1 MAIFPSRQKCF
12 LTAVQ
17 VVLNMKIKRL
27 ISKHK
32 EGNMLDEALR
42 KIEYELI
49 LRVPV
54 NSGEEMRSD

>member
-1 MAIFPSRQKCF
+1 M
-12 LTAVQ
+12 LNVLQ
-17 VVLNMKIKRL
+17 VVL
-27 ISKHK
+27 KHEIERITSMRK
-32 EGNMLDEALR
+32 EGNTLDEALR